1 MITKSYKAKLT
12 AGDAPHIAEGTRTAA
27 IMWTVSLCLAPT
39 LIWGIAVFGPPALL
53 VVCASLAGAVLTE
66 LAVNALRGK
75 VTIGDGS
82 AFLTGLLIGL
92 SLPPGTPV
100 GIPLCA
106 AVFAM
111 AIVKHAFGG
120 LGANWMNPAMAGRVF
135 VMLSFP
141 AAMNGWIRP
150 VTLPVAKDVLAGA
163 TPLTAVKTV
172 LAEIGARSAG
182 PEGAASFLRTI
193 GGPGPLLALKHFPV
207 TLFDTQLTAWL
218 NGVFGWQ
225 LKPGYFDLFFGNAA
239 GSIGEVSV
247 ILLLIGAIVLFFR
260 KIISWEIPTALLGS
274 FALLVWIFGGLP
286 YAAGLFH
293 GDVIF
298 QLFSGGLMLMA
309 FFIATDPV
317 TTPFLRSGKIIFG
330 IGVGCLAFLI
340 RFTGILPEGTAV
352 AVIVMNMFVP
362 AIDRWRLP
370 KRRTVSE
377 ESAP

>member
-1 MITKSYKAKLT
+1 
-12 AGDAPHIAEGTRTAA
+12 
-27 IMWTVSLCLAPT
+27 
-39 LIWGIAVFGPPALL
+39 
-53 VVCASLAGAVLTE
+53 
-66 LAVNALRGK
+66 
-75 VTIGDGS
+75 
-82 AFLTGLLIGL
+82 
-92 SLPPGTPV
+92 
-100 GIPLCA
+100 
-106 AVFAM
+106 
-111 AIVKHAFGG
+111 
-120 LGANWMNPAMAGRVF
+120 
-135 VMLSFP
+135 MLSFP

-274 FALLVWIFGGLP
+274 FALLVWIF
-286 YAAGLFH
+286 
-293 GDVIF
+293 
-298 QLFSGGLMLMA
+298 SGGLMLMA
-309 FFIATDPV
+309 FFSATDPV